1 MPLSLLHDGHTVQL
15 LQGGQEFF
23 PALVRAIDASRFEV
37 RFETYIFN
45 MDASGEAVADALVR
59 AAGRKVAVTLMMD
72 GAGTPS
78 LPLKWSAQ
86 FDAAGVKWHIF
97 SPLGRIGW
105 FIPSRWR
112 RLHRKLCVVDGQ
124 TAFCGG
130 INVLDDFYDPNH
142 GALDAPRFDFSVQVT
157 GPLVR
162 AMAETMAQFWW
173 RSKAAKEA
181 RDRDFPQ
188 AWAALQSA
196 MRLGAQA
203 RRDVATAENAVA
215 LAPPAGT
222 GAPRADDSLSDTLSD
237 TLPGLLPGSLPG
249 SLPNSPPQLP
259 LAHSARAALVL
270 RDNVRQRT
278 QIERAYRKAIGEARS
293 EIIIANAYFMPG
305 ARLRQGLIHAAR
317 RGVRVR
323 LLLQGRYEYFM
334 QYHAARPV
342 FGALLAAGVEI
353 HEYSPSFLHAKVAV
367 IDSHWATVGSSNLDP
382 LSLLLA
388 REANVVVTDSAFAL
402 DLRQRL
408 EHAMQ
413 HLGQL
418 MDPAVY
424 ARRPMRQRFLDRL
437 AFGVMRLLLFL
448 NGSRY

>member
-1 MPLSLLHDGHTVQL
+1 MSLPLLHDGHTVRL

-23 PALVRAIDASRFEV
+23 PALVCAIDASRFEV

-45 MDASGEAVADALVR
+45 FDASGQTVADALVR
-59 AAGRKVAVTLMMD
+59 AAERKVDVTLMMD

-78 LPLKWSAQ
+78 LPPEWSAR
-86 FDAAGVKWHIF
+86 FDGAGVKWHIF

-112 RLHRKLCVVDGQ
+112 RLHRKLCVVDGR

-142 GALDAPRFDFSVQVT
+142 GALDSPRFDFSVQVT

-162 AMAETMAQFWW
+162 AVAETTAQFWW
-173 RSKAAKEA
+173 RSRAVKEA
-181 RDRDFPQ
+181 RERDFPQ

-196 MRLGAQA
+196 MRLGVQA
-203 RRDVATAENAVA
+203 RQDAET
-215 LAPPAGT
+215 PKHGDGEEPA
-222 GAPRADDSLSDTLSD
+222 A
-237 TLPGLLPGSLPG
+237 GSAARMA
-249 SLPNSPPQLP
+249 SESP
-259 LAHSARAALVL
+259 LAHTARAALVL

-305 ARLRQGLIHAAR
+305 ARLRKGLIHAAR

-353 HEYSPSFLHAKVAV
+353 HEYAPSFLHAKVAV
-367 IDSHWATVGSSNLDP
+367 IDRQWATVGSSNLDP

-388 REANVVVTDSAFAL
+388 REANVVVTDSAFAQ
-402 DLRQRL
+402 DLRARL

-413 HLGQL
+413 HQGQQ

-424 ARRPMRQRFLDRL
+424 ARRPLRQRFLDRV